1 MGSCREIRRGMERLI
16 TKTLFTPD
24 TQRPELGWLK
34 GQFDQFAEKEG
45 IDSKKMADALL
56 YERLYGQRPEKQTD
70 TLKIRYWRTGRHLP
84 ANYEQCQALGRA
96 LELDENNLR
105 FLLQGYYDSCDHV
118 FLTEPE
124 AGDGLHALYQARLAR
139 LQGLVTGYLARISPG
154 QLAALKIEP
163 ESIHHY
169 IRHLYYTDAMRC
181 IHWDHSL
188 QKCSLSKHISSIN
201 YASELKRTLKL
212 LGVIPRKTI
221 IRHLFILGMP
231 DVSLEFMNT
240 SLAGLGYLPLQ
251 AEHTLRTGERLDALI
266 IGFLQQC
273 EDVCPFQRSQVQER
287 CLWMQQALRTMDELL
302 AFHGLRRQRFMLFKA
317 LENL

>member
-1 MGSCREIRRGMERLI
+1 MESCREVRRGMECLI
-16 TKTLFTPD
+16 TKTLFTPVPE
-24 TQRPELGWLK
+24 RPELRWLK
-34 GQFDQFAEKEG
+34 RQFDQFAEKEG
-45 IDSKKMADALL
+45 IAGKKMADLRL
-56 YERLYGQRPEKQTD
+56 YERLYGQLPQKETD

-84 ANYEQCQALGRA
+84 ATYEQCQALGWA
-96 LELDENNLR
+96 LHLDQKDQR
-105 FLLQGYYDSCDHV
+105 FLLQGYYDSCDHI

-124 AGDGLHALYQARLAR
+124 TGDVLQTLYQARLAR
-139 LQGLVTGYLARISPG
+139 LRKLVTGYLTRISPE

-163 ESIHHY
+163 ESIRRY
-169 IRHLYYTDAMRC
+169 IRHLYYTDAMQC

-188 QKCSLSKHISSIN
+188 QKFSLSRHISSIN
-201 YASELKRTLKL
+201 YDSELKRTLKL

-231 DVSLEFMNT
+231 DVSLDFMNT

-266 IGFLQQC
+266 IGFLQYC
-273 EDVCPFQRSQVQER
+273 DAACPFGWVHVYER
-287 CLWMQQALRTMDELL
+287 CLWMQQALRIMDELL
-302 AFHGLRRQRFMLFKA
+302 AAHGLRRQRFMLFKS

>member
-1 MGSCREIRRGMERLI
+1 MESCREVRRGMEHLI

-24 TQRPELGWLK
+24 AERPELSWLK
-34 GQFDQFAEKEG
+34 KQFEQFAEKEG
-45 IDSKKMADALL
+45 IAGRKMTDTRL
-56 YERLYGQRPEKQTD
+56 YERLYGQLPEKQTD

-84 ANYEQCQALGRA
+84 ANYEQCQALGWA
-96 LELDENNLR
+96 LHLDQNDQR
-105 FLLQGYYDSCDHV
+105 FLLQGYYDSCDHI
-118 FLTEPE
+118 FLTEP
-124 AGDGLHALYQARLAR
+124 ATGDALQALYQTRLAR
-139 LQGLVTGYLARISPG
+139 LKELVTGYLARISPE
-154 QLAALKIEP
+154 QLTEMKIEP
-163 ESIHHY
+163 GSSHHY
-169 IRHLYYTDAMRC
+169 IRHIYYTDAMQC

-201 YASELKRTLKL
+201 YDSELKRTLKL

-231 DVSLEFMNT
+231 DISLDFMNT
-240 SLAGLGYLPLQ
+240 ALADLGYLPLR

-266 IGFLQQC
+266 IGFLQHC
-273 EDVCPFQRSQVQER
+273 DAACPFGRVQVYER